1 MSPKHDDRSGYDS
14 FWTAAEPAPAAAPS
28 APPAPADA
36 YAAFAA
42 AADGE

>member
-1 MSPKHDDRSGYDS
+1 MSPTHDDRSGYDS
-14 FWTAAEPAPAAAPS
+14 FWTAAETTPTA
-28 APPAPADA
+28 APPAPTDA